1 MLLAD
6 EGPGPLI
13 KCFYAPPDNSCMDL
27 LWAFKYNP
35 LPCPT
40 LACWGQA
47 LSHTAARRH
56 TLSVGL
62 QAQPE
67 ERSNGIALP
76 AAHAWPCLGLS
87 WPQSATQGWQRDKH
101 QKNLLA
107 AGLELPPAWQSLHTA
122 PITGGSENSADTSKQ
137 LLIIIVTLASTS
149 HQEFKRSCRLTWANA
164 IFSGWRQTGG
174 SIFRNPAGFSCAHT
188 GSYTVRC
195 LKHGVV
201 LARNNQLRLRL
212 VLANCAILSSATDSP
227 ARPQASCLHIC
238 ALVYPL
244 VIPEIVTVSRRG
256 ARIN

>member
-87 WPQSATQGWQRDKH
+87 WP
-101 QKNLLA
+101 
-107 AGLELPPAWQSLHTA
+107 
-122 PITGGSENSADTSKQ
+122 
-137 LLIIIVTLASTS
+137 
-149 HQEFKRSCRLTWANA
+149 
-164 IFSGWRQTGG
+164 
-174 SIFRNPAGFSCAHT
+174 
-188 GSYTVRC
+188 
-195 LKHGVV
+195 
-201 LARNNQLRLRL
+201 
-212 VLANCAILSSATDSP
+212 
-227 ARPQASCLHIC
+227 
-238 ALVYPL
+238 
-244 VIPEIVTVSRRG
+244 
-256 ARIN
+256 